1 MGVSSN
7 FGGRQMK
14 ELIIDRI
21 EKHWDDSLVEI
32 FDIYP
37 QDLYN
42 MTDLQLLDLYDTIF
56 ELGLNR

>member
-1 MGVSSN
+1 
-7 FGGRQMK
+7 MK